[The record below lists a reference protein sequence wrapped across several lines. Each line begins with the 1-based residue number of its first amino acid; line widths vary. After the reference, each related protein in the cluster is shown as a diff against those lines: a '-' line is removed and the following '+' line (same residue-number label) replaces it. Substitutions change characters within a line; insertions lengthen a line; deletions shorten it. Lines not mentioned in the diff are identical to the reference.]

1 MAWLG
6 TCSDMPKTTF
16 RVARIAGIDIEIH
29 FSWLIILALVS
40 WTLADGVFPD
50 YYDGWSTATYWIVG
64 VSAAVLLFVT
74 VLIHELAHALVA
86 IRRGVPVPRITLFIF
101 GGVSQLARQPET
113 ARTEFM
119 IAAAGP
125 LMSLVIAAISGVL
138 AITAGTVNEKA
149 QGIFGYLAAVNLL
162 LGVFNLLPGFPLDG
176 GRVLR
181 SIVWGRTHSF
191 RRATNIAAGV
201 GEFFAYA
208 LMGLGFVFILNGFLW
223 NGIWFGFIGW
233 FLLGAAKGESAQLQL
248 DTILRPL
255 RARNVMHADFISVLP
270 GIPVQEVVDR
280 YMVEQ
285 GERVVMVANGGAV
298 LGILTVTD
306 VQRVPREEWPNTPA
320 QQIMTPREKVTTVST
335 ETPALDVLQLLGER
349 RLNQVPVLEDGR
361 MVGLITR
368 RELLDRVHLA
378 GSLAP
383 NQPPTDESAAPR
395 ET

>member
-1 MAWLG
+1 
-6 TCSDMPKTTF
+6 MPRTTF
-16 RVARIAGIDIEIH
+16 RVARLAGIDIEIH
-29 FSWLIILALVS
+29 FSWLLIVALVS

-50 YYDGWSTATYWIVG
+50 HYDNWSTGAYWTVG
-64 VSAAVLLFVT
+64 VVSAVLLFGT

-113 ARTEFM
+113 ARAEFA

-125 LMSLVIAAISGVL
+125 ATSLGIAAISGVL
-138 AITAGTVNEKA
+138 AITVGAANEKVE
-149 QGIFGYLAAVNLL
+149 GVFGYLAAVNVL
-162 LGVFNLLPGFPLDG
+162 LGIFNLLPGFPLDG

-191 RRATNIAAGV
+191 RRATNTATGV
-201 GEFFAYA
+201 GEIFAYG
-208 LMGLGFVFILNGFLW
+208 LMGLAFIFILNGYIW

-233 FLLGAAKGESAQLQL
+233 FLLGAAKGESSQLQL

-255 RARNVMHADFISVLP
+255 RARSVMHEDFISILP
-270 GIPVQEVVDR
+270 GLPVQEVVDR
-280 YMVEQ
+280 YMVGK

-320 QQIMTPREKVTTVST
+320 QRIMTPREKVVTVST
-335 ETPALDVLQLLGER
+335 DTPALDVLQLLGER

-383 NQPPTDESAAPR
+383 SEPPAGDAGDQKTA
-395 ET
+395 